1 MYFLNSYT
9 SAEEGFQDF
18 FQTAGG
24 YTLASAVD
32 QGCCIITDTAQQ
44 RNMLCGITTDS
55 TFLYRVDA
63 SRTDAQGTQ
72 TGFSETELT
81 ALRQELML

>member
-1 MYFLNSYT
+1 MFILLYHQFEC
-9 SAEEGFQDF
+9 ADR
-18 FQTAGG
+18 
-24 YTLASAVD
+24 
-32 QGCCIITDTAQQ
+32 CIITDTAQQ
-44 RNMLCGITTDS
+44 RSMLCGITTDS

>member
-1 MYFLNSYT
+1 
-9 SAEEGFQDF
+9 
-18 FQTAGG
+18 
-24 YTLASAVD
+24 
-32 QGCCIITDTAQQ
+32 
-44 RNMLCGITTDS
+44 MLCGITTDS